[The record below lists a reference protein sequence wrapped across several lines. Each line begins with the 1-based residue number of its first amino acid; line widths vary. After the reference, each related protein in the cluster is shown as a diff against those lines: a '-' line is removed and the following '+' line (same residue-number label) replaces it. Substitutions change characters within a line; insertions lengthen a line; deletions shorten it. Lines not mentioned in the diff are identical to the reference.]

1 MRPQVRRRLLA
12 GLAGV
17 LIGVTGAAVVDVL
30 TAPPAS
36 ATDNGLSV
44 RPAMGWSSWSFIRR
58 SPDETKIKAQADAMV
73 SSGLAGHGYVYIN
86 LDDFWQLC
94 DGNGFVVDSF
104 GRWVADPAKFPNGIK
119 AVVDYVHGLALK
131 FGFYVTPGIPKNA
144 VLRNTPI
151 EGTSF
156 HAADIANTALLE
168 KNYNCKNMYFIDY
181 SKRGAQAYVDSWA
194 RQFASWGVDYLKIDG
209 VGSSDIPDVEAWAG
223 ALRRSGR
230 PINYALSNNLP
241 ISDAATWQ
249 RLANSWRTQGDVEC
263 YCGPGPN
270 GSGYPLTTWSRVTT
284 RFASASAWQ
293 PWAGPEG
300 WNDLDS
306 LEIGNGDQ
314 VGLTADQRRS
324 TMTLW
329 AMAGAPLLLGT
340 DLTNLTSTDLAM
352 LTNDRLIGV
361 DQDGYAAARIVD
373 SGANQVWRK
382 REDNG
387 DFIVALFNTD
397 TAASST
403 VSVTWSQVG
412 FTGSATVTD
421 LWSGASVGT
430 VSDSYS
436 ATLRPGETRLIRAR
450 PTSGAIVRYQAEN
463 ATITPGTVDNNHIG
477 FTGTGFANTDN
488 VAGSFV
494 EWAVNA
500 ESAGSQS
507 LRIRYANGTTT
518 NRPMDISVNGTVV
531 ATNVAFNGTSSWDTW
546 ATSTVTANLNAGSN
560 TVRATAT
567 TATGGPNVDY
577 LEVAPPAP
585 ASTTVE
591 AESGTLSGAARL
603 ASCSACSGGQ
613 KVGFIGNGS
622 TNHVTLSVTAA
633 TSGTRQMT
641 IAGLVNGTRTFF
653 VSVNG
658 GAGIQVPMTGTSFAT
673 PITTSINVTLNAGTN
688 TIRFYNDTA
697 YAPNLDK
704 IDI

>member
-1 MRPQVRRRLLA
+1 MRPRLRQRLA
-12 GLAGV
+12 VLAALVVGV
-17 LIGVTGAAVVDVL
+17 AGSVVTGLL
-30 TAPPAS
+30 TAGPAA
-36 ATDNGLSV
+36 ATDNGLSI
-44 RPAMGWSSWSFIRR
+44 RPAMGWSSWSFVRR
-58 SPDETKIKAQADAMV
+58 WPDEAKIKAQASAMV
-73 SSGLAGHGYVYIN
+73 SSGLASHGYVYIN

-94 DGNGFVVDSF
+94 DGNGFVVDGF
-104 GRWVADPAKFPNGIK
+104 GRWVVDPAKFPNGIK
-119 AVVDYVHGLALK
+119 ALADYVHGLGLK

-151 EGTSF
+151 EGTPY
-156 HAADIANTALLE
+156 HAADIANTSTLE
-168 KNYNCKNMYFIDY
+168 KNYNCHNMYFI
-181 SKRGAQAYVDSWA
+181 
-194 RQFASWGVDYLKIDG
+194 DYLKIDG
-209 VGSSDIPDVEAWAG
+209 VGSSDIPDVQAWAT
-223 ALRRSGR
+223 ALRKTGR
-230 PINYALSNNLP
+230 QINYALSNNLA
-241 ISDAATWQ
+241 IADAATW
-249 RLANSWRTQGDVEC
+249 RKLANSWRTQGDVEC

-270 GSGYPLTTWSRVTT
+270 GSGYPLTDWSHISS
-284 RFASASAWQ
+284 RFGSAASWQ
-293 PWAGPEG
+293 QWGGPSG

-306 LEIGNGDQ
+306 LQIGNGDQ
-314 VGLTADQRRS
+314 IGLNADQRR
-324 TMTLW
+324 TVMTLW
-329 AMAGAPLLLGT
+329 AMAASPLLLGS
-340 DLTNLTSTDLAM
+340 DLTNLTSVDLAI
-352 LTNDRLIGV
+352 LTNDRLIAV
-361 DQDGYAAARIVD
+361 NQDGYTSQRIVN
-373 SGANQVWRK
+373 SGVNQVWRK

-387 DFIVALFNTD
+387 DFIVALYNTD
-397 TAASST
+397 TSGSST
-403 VSVTWSQVG
+403 VSVNWSQVG

-421 LWSGASVGT
+421 LWSGASLGT
-430 VSDSYS
+430 ISNSYS
-436 ATLRPGETRLIRAR
+436 ATLRPGEPRLIRAR
-450 PTSGAIVRYQAEN
+450 PTSGRIVRYQAEN
-463 ATITPGTVDNNHIG
+463 ATITPGTVDNNHVG
-477 FTGTGFANTDN
+477 FTGTGFANPDN

-673 PITTSINVTLNAGTN
+673 PITTSINVTLNAVTN
-688 TIRFYNDTA
+688 TIGSTTTRRTRPTSTRSTSD
-697 YAPNLDK
+697 
-704 IDI
+704 

>member
-1 MRPQVRRRLLA
+1 MRPRLRQRLAVLAALVVGVAGSVVA
-12 GLAGV
+12 GL
-17 LIGVTGAAVVDVL
+17 L
-30 TAPPAS
+30 TAGPAA
-36 ATDNGLSV
+36 ATDNGLSI

-58 SPDETKIKAQADAMV
+58 WPDEAKIKAQASAMV
-73 SSGLAGHGYVYIN
+73 SSGLASHGYVYIN

-94 DGNGFVVDSF
+94 DGNGFVVDGF
-104 GRWVADPAKFPNGIK
+104 GRWVVDPAKFPNGIK
-119 AVVDYVHGLALK
+119 ALADYVHGLGLK

-151 EGTSF
+151 EGTPY
-156 HAADIANTALLE
+156 HAADIANTATLE
-168 KNYNCKNMYFIDY
+168 KNYNCHNMYFIDY
-181 SKRGAQAYVDSWA
+181 SKPGAQEYVDSWA

-209 VGSSDIPDVEAWAG
+209 VGSSDIPDVQAWAT
-223 ALRRSGR
+223 ALRKTGR
-230 PINYALSNNLP
+230 QINYALSNNLP
-241 ISDAATWQ
+241 IADAATW
-249 RLANSWRTQGDVEC
+249 RKLANSWRTQGDVEC

-270 GSGYPLTTWSRVTT
+270 GSGYPLTDWSHISS
-284 RFASASAWQ
+284 RFGSAASWQ
-293 PWAGPEG
+293 QWGGPSG

-306 LEIGNGDQ
+306 LQIGNGDQ
-314 VGLTADQRRS
+314 IGLNADQRR
-324 TMTLW
+324 TVMTLW
-329 AMAGAPLLLGT
+329 AMAASPLLLGS
-340 DLTNLTSTDLAM
+340 DLTNLTDVDLAI
-352 LTNDRLIGV
+352 LTNDRLIAV
-361 DQDGYAAARIVD
+361 NQDGYTSQRIVN
-373 SGANQVWRK
+373 SGVNQVWRK

-387 DFIVALFNTD
+387 DYIVALYNTG
-397 TAASST
+397 TSGSST
-403 VSVTWSQVG
+403 VSVNWSQVG

-421 LWSGASVGT
+421 LWSGANVGT
-430 VSDSYS
+430 INNSYS
-436 ATLRPGETRLIRAR
+436 ATLRPGEPRLIRAR
-450 PTSGAIVRYQAEN
+450 PTSGRIVRYQAEN
-463 ATITPGTVDNNHIG
+463 ATITPGTVDNNHVG
-477 FTGTGFANTDN
+477 FTGTGFANPDN

-494 EWAVNA
+494 EWTVNA

-531 ATNVAFNGTSSWDTW
+531 ATNVAFNGTGNWDTW

-577 LEVAPPAP
+577 LEAAPPAP

-641 IAGLVNGTRTFF
+641 IAGLVDGTRTFF

-697 YAPNLDK
+697 YAPDLDK
-704 IDI
+704 IDV

>member
-1 MRPQVRRRLLA
+1 MRPRLRQRLA
-12 GLAGV
+12 VLAALVVGV
-17 LIGVTGAAVVDVL
+17 AGSVVTGLL
-30 TAPPAS
+30 TAGPAA
-36 ATDNGLSV
+36 ATDNGLSI
-44 RPAMGWSSWSFIRR
+44 RPAMGWSSWSFVRR
-58 SPDETKIKAQADAMV
+58 WPDEAKIKAQASAMV
-73 SSGLAGHGYVYIN
+73 SSGLASHGYVYIN

-94 DGNGFVVDSF
+94 DGNGFVVDGF
-104 GRWVADPAKFPNGIK
+104 GRWVVDPAKFPNGIK
-119 AVVDYVHGLALK
+119 ALADYVHGLGLK

-151 EGTSF
+151 EGTPY
-156 HAADIANTALLE
+156 HAADIANTSTLE
-168 KNYNCKNMYFIDY
+168 KNYNCHNMYFI
-181 SKRGAQAYVDSWA
+181 
-194 RQFASWGVDYLKIDG
+194 DYLKIDG
-209 VGSSDIPDVEAWAG
+209 VGSSDIPDVQAWAT
-223 ALRRSGR
+223 ALRKTGR
-230 PINYALSNNLP
+230 QINYALSNNLA
-241 ISDAATWQ
+241 IADAATW
-249 RLANSWRTQGDVEC
+249 RKLANSWRTQGDVEC

-270 GSGYPLTTWSRVTT
+270 GSGYPLTDWSHISS
-284 RFASASAWQ
+284 RFGSAASWQ
-293 PWAGPEG
+293 QWGGPSG

-306 LEIGNGDQ
+306 LQIGNGDQ
-314 VGLTADQRRS
+314 IGLNADQRR
-324 TMTLW
+324 TVMTLW
-329 AMAGAPLLLGT
+329 AMAASPLLLGS
-340 DLTNLTSTDLAM
+340 DLTNLTSVDLAI
-352 LTNDRLIGV
+352 LTNDRLIAV
-361 DQDGYAAARIVD
+361 NQDGYTSQRIVN
-373 SGANQVWRK
+373 SGVNQVWRK

-387 DFIVALFNTD
+387 DFIVALYNTD
-397 TAASST
+397 TSGSST
-403 VSVTWSQVG
+403 VSVNWSQVG

-421 LWSGASVGT
+421 LWSGASLGT
-430 VSDSYS
+430 ISNSYS
-436 ATLRPGETRLIRAR
+436 ATLRPGEPRLIRTR
-450 PTSGAIVRYQAEN
+450 PTSGRIVRYQAEN
-463 ATITPGTVDNNHIG
+463 ATITPGTVDNNHVG
-477 FTGTGFANTDN
+477 FTGTGFANPDN

-531 ATNVAFNGTSSWDTW
+531 ATNGTSSWDTW

-697 YAPNLDK
+697 YAPDLDK

>member
-1 MRPQVRRRLLA
+1 LA
-12 GLAGV
+12 VLAALVVGV
-17 LIGVTGAAVVDVL
+17 AGSVVTGLL
-30 TAPPAS
+30 TAGPAA
-36 ATDNGLSV
+36 ATDNGLSI
-44 RPAMGWSSWSFIRR
+44 RPAMGWSSWSFVRR
-58 SPDETKIKAQADAMV
+58 WPDEAKIKAQASAMV
-73 SSGLAGHGYVYIN
+73 SSGLASHGYVYIN

-94 DGNGFVVDSF
+94 DGNGFVVDGF
-104 GRWVADPAKFPNGIK
+104 GRWVVDPAKFPNGIK
-119 AVVDYVHGLALK
+119 ALADYVHGLGLK

-151 EGTSF
+151 EGTPY
-156 HAADIANTALLE
+156 HAADIANTSTLE
-168 KNYNCKNMYFIDY
+168 KNYNCHNMYFIDY
-181 SKRGAQAYVDSWA
+181 SKPGAQEYVDSWA

-209 VGSSDIPDVEAWAG
+209 VGSSDIPDVQAWAT
-223 ALRRSGR
+223 ALRKTGR
-230 PINYALSNNLP
+230 QINYALSNNLA
-241 ISDAATWQ
+241 IADAATW
-249 RLANSWRTQGDVEC
+249 RKLANSWRTQGDVEC

-270 GSGYPLTTWSRVTT
+270 GSGYPLTDWSHISS
-284 RFASASAWQ
+284 RFGSAASWQ
-293 PWAGPEG
+293 QWGGPSG

-306 LEIGNGDQ
+306 LQIGNGDQ
-314 VGLTADQRRS
+314 IGLNADQRR
-324 TMTLW
+324 TVMTLW
-329 AMAGAPLLLGT
+329 AMAASPLLLGS
-340 DLTNLTSTDLAM
+340 DLTNLTSVDLAI
-352 LTNDRLIGV
+352 LTNDRLIAV
-361 DQDGYAAARIVD
+361 NQDGYTSQRIVN
-373 SGANQVWRK
+373 SGVNQVWRK

-387 DFIVALFNTD
+387 DFIVALYNTD
-397 TAASST
+397 TSGSST
-403 VSVTWSQVG
+403 VSVNWSQVG

-421 LWSGASVGT
+421 LWSGASLGT
-430 VSDSYS
+430 ISNSYS
-436 ATLRPGETRLIRAR
+436 ATLRPGEPRLIRAR
-450 PTSGAIVRYQAEN
+450 PTSGRIVRYQAEN
-463 ATITPGTVDNNHIG
+463 ATITPGTVDNNHVG
-477 FTGTGFANTDN
+477 FTGTGFANPDN

-531 ATNVAFNGTSSWDTW
+531 ATNVAFNGTGSWDTW

-697 YAPNLDK
+697 YAPDLDK

>member
-1 MRPQVRRRLLA
+1 MRPRLRQRLA
-12 GLAGV
+12 VLAALVVGV
-17 LIGVTGAAVVDVL
+17 AGSVVTGLL
-30 TAPPAS
+30 TAGPAA
-36 ATDNGLSV
+36 ATDNGLSI
-44 RPAMGWSSWSFIRR
+44 RPAMGWSSWSFVRR
-58 SPDETKIKAQADAMV
+58 WPDEAKIKAQASAMV
-73 SSGLAGHGYVYIN
+73 SSGLASHGYVYIN

-94 DGNGFVVDSF
+94 DGNGFVVDGF
-104 GRWVADPAKFPNGIK
+104 GRWVVDPAKFPNGIK
-119 AVVDYVHGLALK
+119 ALADYVHGLGLK

-151 EGTSF
+151 EGTPY
-156 HAADIANTALLE
+156 HAADIANTSTLE
-168 KNYNCKNMYFIDY
+168 KNYNCHNMYFIDY
-181 SKRGAQAYVDSWA
+181 SKPGAQEYVDSWA

-209 VGSSDIPDVEAWAG
+209 VGSSDIPDVQAWAT
-223 ALRRSGR
+223 ALRKTGR
-230 PINYALSNNLP
+230 QINYALSNNLA
-241 ISDAATWQ
+241 IADAATW
-249 RLANSWRTQGDVEC
+249 RKLANSWRTQGDVEC

-270 GSGYPLTTWSRVTT
+270 GSGYPLTDWSHISS
-284 RFASASAWQ
+284 RFGSAASWQ
-293 PWAGPEG
+293 QWGGPSG

-306 LEIGNGDQ
+306 LQIGNGDQ
-314 VGLTADQRRS
+314 IGLNADQRR
-324 TMTLW
+324 TVMTLW
-329 AMAGAPLLLGT
+329 AMAASPLLLGS
-340 DLTNLTSTDLAM
+340 DLTNLTSVDLAI
-352 LTNDRLIGV
+352 LTNDRLIAV
-361 DQDGYAAARIVD
+361 NQDGYTSQRIVN
-373 SGANQVWRK
+373 SGVNQVWRK

-387 DFIVALFNTD
+387 DFIVALYNTD
-397 TAASST
+397 TSGSST
-403 VSVTWSQVG
+403 VSVNWSQVG

-421 LWSGASVGT
+421 LWSGASLGT
-430 VSDSYS
+430 ISNSYS
-436 ATLRPGETRLIRAR
+436 ATLRPGEPRLIRAR
-450 PTSGAIVRYQAEN
+450 PTSGRIVRYQAEN
-463 ATITPGTVDNNHIG
+463 ATITPGTVDNNHVG
-477 FTGTGFANTDN
+477 FTGTGFANPDN

-697 YAPNLDK
+697 YAPDLDK

>member
-1 MRPQVRRRLLA
+1 MRPRLRQRLA
-12 GLAGV
+12 VLAALVVGV
-17 LIGVTGAAVVDVL
+17 AGSVVTGLL
-30 TAPPAS
+30 TAGPAA
-36 ATDNGLSV
+36 ATDNGLSI
-44 RPAMGWSSWSFIRR
+44 RPAMGWSSWSFVRR
-58 SPDETKIKAQADAMV
+58 WPDEAKIKAQASAMV
-73 SSGLAGHGYVYIN
+73 SSGLASHGYVYIN

-94 DGNGFVVDSF
+94 DGNGFVVDGF
-104 GRWVADPAKFPNGIK
+104 GRWVVDPAKFPNGIK
-119 AVVDYVHGLALK
+119 ALADYVHGLGLK

-151 EGTSF
+151 EGTPY
-156 HAADIANTALLE
+156 HAADIANTSTLE
-168 KNYNCKNMYFIDY
+168 KNYNCHNMYFIDY
-181 SKRGAQAYVDSWA
+181 SKPGAQEYVDSWA

-209 VGSSDIPDVEAWAG
+209 VGSSDIPDVQAWAT
-223 ALRRSGR
+223 ALRKTGR
-230 PINYALSNNLP
+230 QINYALSNNLA
-241 ISDAATWQ
+241 IADAATW
-249 RLANSWRTQGDVEC
+249 RKLANSWRTQGDVEC

-270 GSGYPLTTWSRVTT
+270 GSGYPLTDWSHISS
-284 RFASASAWQ
+284 RFGSAASWQ
-293 PWAGPEG
+293 QWGGPSG

-306 LEIGNGDQ
+306 LQIGNGDQ
-314 VGLTADQRRS
+314 IGLNADQRR
-324 TMTLW
+324 TVMTLW
-329 AMAGAPLLLGT
+329 AMAASPLLLGS
-340 DLTNLTSTDLAM
+340 DLTNLTSVDLAI
-352 LTNDRLIGV
+352 LTNDRLIAV
-361 DQDGYAAARIVD
+361 NQDGYTSQRIVN
-373 SGANQVWRK
+373 SGVNQVWRK

-387 DFIVALFNTD
+387 DFIVALYNTD
-397 TAASST
+397 TSGSST
-403 VSVTWSQVG
+403 VSVNWSQVG

-421 LWSGASVGT
+421 LWSGASLGT
-430 VSDSYS
+430 ISNSYS
-436 ATLRPGETRLIRAR
+436 ATLRPGEPRLIRAR
-450 PTSGAIVRYQAEN
+450 PTSGRIVRYQAEN
-463 ATITPGTVDNNHIG
+463 ATITPGTVDNNHVG
-477 FTGTGFANTDN
+477 FTGTGFANPDN

-531 ATNVAFNGTSSWDTW
+531 ATNVAFNGTGSWDTW

-697 YAPNLDK
+697 YAPDLDK

>member
-1 MRPQVRRRLLA
+1 LA
-12 GLAGV
+12 VLAALVVGV
-17 LIGVTGAAVVDVL
+17 AGSVVTGLL
-30 TAPPAS
+30 TAGPAA
-36 ATDNGLSV
+36 ATDNGLSI
-44 RPAMGWSSWSFIRR
+44 RPAMGWSSWSFVRR
-58 SPDETKIKAQADAMV
+58 WPDEAKIKAQASAMV
-73 SSGLAGHGYVYIN
+73 SSGLASHGYVYIN

-94 DGNGFVVDSF
+94 DGNGFVVDGF
-104 GRWVADPAKFPNGIK
+104 GRWVVDPAKFPNGIK
-119 AVVDYVHGLALK
+119 ALADYVHGLGLK

-151 EGTSF
+151 EGTPY
-156 HAADIANTALLE
+156 HAADIANTSTLE
-168 KNYNCKNMYFIDY
+168 KNYNCHNMYFIDY
-181 SKRGAQAYVDSWA
+181 SKPGAQEYVDSWA

-209 VGSSDIPDVEAWAG
+209 VGSSDIPDVQAWAT
-223 ALRRSGR
+223 ALRKTGR
-230 PINYALSNNLP
+230 QINYALSNNLA
-241 ISDAATWQ
+241 IADAATW
-249 RLANSWRTQGDVEC
+249 RKLANSWRTQGDVEC

-270 GSGYPLTTWSRVTT
+270 GSGYPLTDWSHISS
-284 RFASASAWQ
+284 RFGSAASWQ
-293 PWAGPEG
+293 QWGGPSG

-306 LEIGNGDQ
+306 LQIGNGDQ
-314 VGLTADQRRS
+314 IGLNADQRR
-324 TMTLW
+324 TVMTLW
-329 AMAGAPLLLGT
+329 AMAASPLLLGS
-340 DLTNLTSTDLAM
+340 DLTNLTSVDLAI
-352 LTNDRLIGV
+352 LTNDRLIAV
-361 DQDGYAAARIVD
+361 NQDGYTSQRIVN
-373 SGANQVWRK
+373 SGVNQVWRK

-387 DFIVALFNTD
+387 DFIVALYNTD
-397 TAASST
+397 TSGSST
-403 VSVTWSQVG
+403 VSVNWSQVG

-421 LWSGASVGT
+421 LWSGASLGT
-430 VSDSYS
+430 ISNSYS
-436 ATLRPGETRLIRAR
+436 ATLRPGEPRLIRAR
-450 PTSGAIVRYQAEN
+450 PTSGRIVRYQAEN
-463 ATITPGTVDNNHIG
+463 ATITPGTVDNNHVG
-477 FTGTGFANTDN
+477 FTGTGFANPDN

-697 YAPNLDK
+697 YAPDLDK